1 MTESFV
7 FYESYLKGIESLS
20 KKSQLNL
27 FLAVTR
33 YALRDEE
40 PMGLTLAERGVFELI
55 KPTIDANAKR
65 RANAVKGGRPKNKKP
80 TDIFFDDKNKPN
92 ENENDNKNDNVND
105 HKTEKDYSIVT
116 LSDEERAALVEMSD
130 NLTVENYINSLRD
143 WQISNRKHISK
154 PYVLIKRFI
163 EEDAASPKK
172 NKNPIFTA
180 ASKSQSFTVER
191 LERLVKTYNDRNAD
205 SLGDENPDTADQS
218 SDETPDPN
226 R

>member
-1 MTESFV
+1 MVESFV
-7 FYESYLKGIESLS
+7 FYNSYLKGIESLS

-33 YALRDEE
+33 YALRDED
-40 PMGLTLAERGVFELI
+40 PTGLTLAERGVFELI

-80 TDIFFDDKNKPN
+80 TDIFFDKKIKPN
-92 ENENDNKNDNVND
+92 ENETDNNNDNGNVND
-105 HKTEKDYSIVT
+105 NETEKDFSKVV
-116 LSDEERAALVEMSD
+116 LSDEERSALVEMSD

-143 WQISNRKHISK
+143 WQISNHKITPK
-154 PYVLIKRFI
+154 PYVVIKRFI
-163 EEDAASPKK
+163 EEDAPKK
-172 NKNPIFTA
+172 NTNFTA

-205 SLGDENPDTADQS
+205 SLGDNVLL
-218 SDETPDPN
+218 
-226 R
+226 

>member
-33 YALRDEE
+33 YALRDED
-40 PMGLTLAERGVFELI
+40 PMGLTAAERGVFELI

-80 TDIFFDDKNKPN
+80 TDIFFDKKIKPN
-92 ENENDNKNDNVND
+92 ENETDNNNYNGNVND
-105 HKTEKDYSIVT
+105 HKTEKDYSVVT

-130 NLTVENYINSLRD
+130 NLTVENYINSLRN
-143 WQISNRKHISK
+143 WQISNRKLISK

-163 EEDAASPKK
+163 EEDAESRKK
-172 NKNPIFTA
+172 NPHFTS

-205 SLGDENPDTADQS
+205 SLGDEKPDVLL
-218 SDETPDPN
+218 
-226 R
+226 

>member
-1 MTESFV
+1 MLNYYKGALKMVESFV
-7 FYESYLKGIESLS
+7 FYNSYLKGIESLS

-33 YALRDEE
+33 YALRDED
-40 PMGLTLAERGVFELI
+40 PMGLTQAERGVFELI

-80 TDIFFDDKNKPN
+80 TDIFFDKKIKPN
-92 ENENDNKNDNVND
+92 ENETDNNNDNGNVND
-105 HKTEKDYSIVT
+105 NETEKDFSKVV
-116 LSDEERAALVEMSD
+116 LSDEERSALVEMSD

-143 WQISNRKHISK
+143 WQISNHKITPK
-154 PYVLIKRFI
+154 PYVVIKRFI
-163 EEDAASPKK
+163 EEDAPKK
-172 NKNPIFTA
+172 NTNFTA

-205 SLGDENPDTADQS
+205 SLGDNVLL
-218 SDETPDPN
+218 
-226 R
+226 

>member
-33 YALRDEE
+33 YVLRDEE

-80 TDIFFDDKNKPN
+80 TDIFFDKKIKPN
-92 ENENDNKNDNVND
+92 ENETDNNNDNGNVND
-105 HKTEKDYSIVT
+105 NETGKDFSKVE
-116 LSDEERAALVEMSD
+116 LSDEEIAALVEMSD
-130 NLTVENYINSLRD
+130 KLSVENYINSLRD
-143 WQISNRKHISK
+143 WQISNHIITPK
-154 PYVLIKRFI
+154 PYVVIKRFI
-163 EEDAASPKK
+163 EEDAPKK
-172 NKNPIFTA
+172 NTNFTA
-180 ASKSQSFTVER
+180 ASKPQSFTVER

-205 SLGDENPDTADQS
+205 SLGDNVAIIKVDTAKQKS
-218 SDETPDPN
+218 
-226 R
+226 

>member
-33 YALRDEE
+33 YALRDED
-40 PMGLTLAERGVFELI
+40 PTGLTLAERGVFELI

-80 TDIFFDDKNKPN
+80 TDIFFDKKIKPN
-92 ENENDNKNDNVND
+92 ENETDNNNDNGNVND
-105 HKTEKDYSIVT
+105 KETEKDFSKVV
-116 LSDEERAALVEMSD
+116 LSDEEIAALVEMSD
-130 NLTVENYINSLRD
+130 KLSVENYINSLRD
-143 WQISNRKHISK
+143 WQISNHIITPK
-154 PYVLIKRFI
+154 PYVVIKRFI
-163 EEDAASPKK
+163 EEDAPKK
-172 NKNPIFTA
+172 NTNFTA

-205 SLGDENPDTADQS
+205 SLGDNVAIIKVDTAKQKS
-218 SDETPDPN
+218 
-226 R
+226 

>member
-40 PMGLTLAERGVFELI
+40 PMGLTQAERGVFELI

-80 TDIFFDDKNKPN
+80 TDIFFDKKIKPN
-92 ENENDNKNDNVND
+92 ENETDNNNDNGNVND
-105 HKTEKDYSIVT
+105 NETGKDFSKVE
-116 LSDEERAALVEMSD
+116 LSDEEIAALVEMSD
-130 NLTVENYINSLRD
+130 KLSVENYINSLRD
-143 WQISNRKHISK
+143 WQISNHIITPK
-154 PYVLIKRFI
+154 PYVVIKRFI
-163 EEDAASPKK
+163 EEDAPKK
-172 NKNPIFTA
+172 NTNFTA
-180 ASKSQSFTVER
+180 ASKPQSFTVER
-191 LERLVKTYNDRNAD
+191 LERLVKTYNHDLCPPPLRRR
-205 SLGDENPDTADQS
+205 ST
-218 SDETPDPN
+218 
-226 R
+226 

>member
-33 YALRDEE
+33 YALRDED
-40 PMGLTLAERGVFELI
+40 PTGLTQAERGVFELI

-80 TDIFFDDKNKPN
+80 TDIFFGDKIKPN
-92 ENENDNKNDNVND
+92 ENETENKNDNGNVND
-105 HKTEKDYSIVT
+105 YKTEKDYSIVT
-116 LSDEERAALVEMSD
+116 LSDEEIAALVEMSD
-130 NLTVENYINSLRD
+130 KLSVENYINSLRD

-163 EEDAASPKK
+163 EEDAPKK
-172 NKNPIFTA
+172 NTNFTA

-205 SLGDENPDTADQS
+205 SLGDDVAIIKVDTAEQKS
-218 SDETPDPN
+218 
-226 R
+226 

>member
-33 YALRDEE
+33 YALRDED
-40 PMGLTLAERGVFELI
+40 PTGLTQAERGVFELI

-80 TDIFFDDKNKPN
+80 TDIFFGDKIKPN
-92 ENENDNKNDNVND
+92 ENETENKNDNGNVND
-105 HKTEKDYSIVT
+105 YKTEKDYSIVT
-116 LSDEERAALVEMSD
+116 LSDEEIAALVEMSD
-130 NLTVENYINSLRD
+130 KLSVENYINSLRD

-163 EEDAASPKK
+163 EEDAPKK
-172 NKNPIFTA
+172 NTNFTA

-205 SLGDENPDTADQS
+205 SLGDNVAIIKVDTAEQKS
-218 SDETPDPN
+218 
-226 R
+226 

>member
-40 PMGLTLAERGVFELI
+40 PMGLTQAERGVFELI

-80 TDIFFDDKNKPN
+80 TDIFFDKKIKPN
-92 ENENDNKNDNVND
+92 ENETDNNNDNGNVND
-105 HKTEKDYSIVT
+105 NETGKDFSKVE
-116 LSDEERAALVEMSD
+116 LSDEEIAALVEMSD
-130 NLTVENYINSLRD
+130 KLSVENYINSLRD
-143 WQISNRKHISK
+143 WQISNHIITPK
-154 PYVLIKRFI
+154 PYVVIKRFI
-163 EEDAASPKK
+163 EEDAPKK
-172 NKNPIFTA
+172 NTNFTA
-180 ASKSQSFTVER
+180 ASKPQSFTVER

-205 SLGDENPDTADQS
+205 SLGDNVAIIKVDTAKQKS
-218 SDETPDPN
+218 
-226 R
+226 

>member
-33 YALRDEE
+33 YALRDED
-40 PMGLTLAERGVFELI
+40 PTGLTQAERGVFELI

-80 TDIFFDDKNKPN
+80 TDIFFGDKIKPN
-92 ENENDNKNDNVND
+92 ENETENKNDNGNVND
-105 HKTEKDYSIVT
+105 KETEKDFSKVV
-116 LSDEERAALVEMSD
+116 LSDEEIAALVEMSD
-130 NLTVENYINSLRD
+130 KLSVENYINSLRN
-143 WQISNRKHISK
+143 WQISNRKLISK
-154 PYVLIKRFI
+154 PYVTIKRFI
-163 EEDAASPKK
+163 EEDAESRKK
-172 NKNPIFTA
+172 NPHFTA

-205 SLGDENPDTADQS
+205 SLGDNVAIIKVDTAKQKS
-218 SDETPDPN
+218 
-226 R
+226 

>member
-40 PMGLTLAERGVFELI
+40 PMGLTQAERGVFELI
-55 KPTIDANAKR
+55 KPTIDANTKR

-80 TDIFFDDKNKPN
+80 TDIFFGDKIKPN
-92 ENENDNKNDNVND
+92 ENETDNKNDNGNVND
-105 HKTEKDYSIVT
+105 KETEKDFSKVV
-116 LSDEERAALVEMSD
+116 LSDEEIAALVEMSD
-130 NLTVENYINSLRD
+130 KLSVENYINSLRD
-143 WQISNRKHISK
+143 WQISNHIITPK
-154 PYVLIKRFI
+154 PYVVIKRFI
-163 EEDAASPKK
+163 EEDAPKK
-172 NKNPIFTA
+172 NTNFTA

-205 SLGDENPDTADQS
+205 SLGDNVAIIKVDTAEQKS
-218 SDETPDPN
+218 
-226 R
+226 

>member
-33 YALRDEE
+33 YALRDED
-40 PMGLTLAERGVFELI
+40 PTWLTLAERGVFELI

-65 RANAVKGGRPKNKKP
+65 RANAVKGGRPKNKKS

-92 ENENDNKNDNVND
+92 ENENENKNDNVNVND
-105 HKTEKDYSIVT
+105 HKTEKDYSVVT

-130 NLTVENYINSLRD
+130 KLSVENYINSLRD

-172 NKNPIFTA
+172 NKNTNFTA

-205 SLGDENPDTADQS
+205 SLGDNVLL
-218 SDETPDPN
+218 
-226 R
+226 

>member
-1 MTESFV
+1 MVESFV
-7 FYESYLKGIESLS
+7 FYNSYLKGIESLS

-33 YALRDEE
+33 YALRDED
-40 PMGLTLAERGVFELI
+40 PMGLTQAERGVFELI

-80 TDIFFDDKNKPN
+80 TDIFFDKKIKPN
-92 ENENDNKNDNVND
+92 ENETDNNNDNGNVND
-105 HKTEKDYSIVT
+105 NETEKDFSKVV
-116 LSDEERAALVEMSD
+116 LSDEERSALVEMSD

-143 WQISNRKHISK
+143 WQISNHKITPK
-154 PYVLIKRFI
+154 PYVVIKRFI
-163 EEDAASPKK
+163 EEDAPKK
-172 NKNPIFTA
+172 NTNFTA

-205 SLGDENPDTADQS
+205 SLGDNVLL
-218 SDETPDPN
+218 
-226 R
+226 

>member
-7 FYESYLKGIESLS
+7 FYESYLKGIDALS
-20 KKSQLNL
+20 RKSQRTL

-80 TDIFFDDKNKPN
+80 TDIFFGDKIKPN
-92 ENENDNKNDNVND
+92 ENETENKNDNGNVND
-105 HKTEKDYSIVT
+105 KETEKDFSKVV
-116 LSDEERAALVEMSD
+116 LSDEEIAALVEMSD
-130 NLTVENYINSLRD
+130 KLSVENYINSLRD
-143 WQISNRKHISK
+143 WQISNHIITPK
-154 PYVLIKRFI
+154 PYVVIKRFI
-163 EEDAASPKK
+163 EEDAPKK
-172 NKNPIFTA
+172 NTNFTA

-205 SLGDENPDTADQS
+205 SLGDNVAIIKVDTAKQKS
-218 SDETPDPN
+218 
-226 R
+226 

>member
-40 PMGLTLAERGVFELI
+40 PMGLTQAERGVFELI

-80 TDIFFDDKNKPN
+80 TDIFFGDKIKPN
-92 ENENDNKNDNVND
+92 ENETENKNDNGNVND
-105 HKTEKDYSIVT
+105 KETEKDFSKVV

-143 WQISNRKHISK
+143 WQISNHIITPK
-154 PYVLIKRFI
+154 PYVVIKRFI
-163 EEDAASPKK
+163 EEDAPKK
-172 NKNPIFTA
+172 NTNFTA

-205 SLGDENPDTADQS
+205 SLGDNVAIIKVDTAKQKS
-218 SDETPDPN
+218 
-226 R
+226 

>member
-20 KKSQLNL
+20 KKSQHNL
-27 FLAVTR
+27 FLAVAR
-33 YALRDEE
+33 NALRDED
-40 PMGLTLAERGVFELI
+40 PTGLTLAERGVFELI

-80 TDIFFDDKNKPN
+80 TDIFFGDKIKPN
-92 ENENDNKNDNVND
+92 ENETENKNDNGNVNYY
-105 HKTEKDYSIVT
+105 KTEKDYSIVT
-116 LSDEERAALVEMSD
+116 LSDEEIAALVEMSD
-130 NLTVENYINSLRD
+130 KLSVENYINSLRD

-163 EEDAASPKK
+163 EEDTASPKK

-205 SLGDENPDTADQS
+205 SLCCYN
-218 SDETPDPN
+218 
-226 R
+226 

>member
-40 PMGLTLAERGVFELI
+40 PMGLTQAERGVFELI
-55 KPTIDANAKR
+55 KPTIDANTKR

-80 TDIFFDDKNKPN
+80 TDIFFGDKIKPN
-92 ENENDNKNDNVND
+92 ENETDNKNDNGNVND
-105 HKTEKDYSIVT
+105 KETEKDFSKVV
-116 LSDEERAALVEMSD
+116 LSDEEIAALVEMSD
-130 NLTVENYINSLRD
+130 KLSVENYINSLRD
-143 WQISNRKHISK
+143 WQISNHIITPK
-154 PYVLIKRFI
+154 PYVVIKRFI
-163 EEDAASPKK
+163 EEDAPKK
-172 NKNPIFTA
+172 NTNFTA

-205 SLGDENPDTADQS
+205 SLGDNVAIIKVDTAKQKS
-218 SDETPDPN
+218 
-226 R
+226 

>member
-33 YALRDEE
+33 YALRDEDTT
-40 PMGLTLAERGVFELI
+40 GLTLAERGVFELI

-80 TDIFFDDKNKPN
+80 TDIFFDKKIKPN
-92 ENENDNKNDNVND
+92 ENETDNKKDNVNVND
-105 HKTEKDYSIVT
+105 NETEKDFSKVV
-116 LSDEERAALVEMSD
+116 LNDEERAALVEMSD

-163 EEDAASPKK
+163 EEDTASPKK

-205 SLGDENPDTADQS
+205 SLGDNVAIIKVDTAEQKS
-218 SDETPDPN
+218 
-226 R
+226 

>member
-33 YALRDEE
+33 YVLRDEE

-80 TDIFFDDKNKPN
+80 TDIFFDKKIKPN
-92 ENENDNKNDNVND
+92 ENETDNNNDNGNVND
-105 HKTEKDYSIVT
+105 NETGKDFSKVE
-116 LSDEERAALVEMSD
+116 LSDEEIAALVEMSD
-130 NLTVENYINSLRD
+130 KLSVENYINSLRD
-143 WQISNRKHISK
+143 WQISNHIITPK
-154 PYVLIKRFI
+154 PYVVIKRFI
-163 EEDAASPKK
+163 EEDAPKK
-172 NKNPIFTA
+172 NTNFTA
-180 ASKSQSFTVER
+180 ASKPQSFTVER
-191 LERLVKTYNDRNAD
+191 LERLVKTYNHDLCPPPLRRR
-205 SLGDENPDTADQS
+205 ST
-218 SDETPDPN
+218 
-226 R
+226 

>member
-33 YALRDEE
+33 YALRDED
-40 PMGLTLAERGVFELI
+40 PTGLTLAERGVFELI

-80 TDIFFDDKNKPN
+80 TDIFFGDKIKPN
-92 ENENDNKNDNVND
+92 ENETENKNDNGNVND
-105 HKTEKDYSIVT
+105 KETEKDFSKVV
-116 LSDEERAALVEMSD
+116 LSDEEIAALVEMSD
-130 NLTVENYINSLRD
+130 KLSVENYINSLRD
-143 WQISNRKHISK
+143 WQISNHIITPK
-154 PYVLIKRFI
+154 PYVVIKRFI
-163 EEDAASPKK
+163 EEDAPKK
-172 NKNPIFTA
+172 NTNFTA

-205 SLGDENPDTADQS
+205 SLGDNVAIIKVDTAEQKS
-218 SDETPDPN
+218 
-226 R
+226 

>member
-1 MTESFV
+1 MEGLYMTESFV

-33 YALRDEE
+33 YALRDED
-40 PMGLTLAERGVFELI
+40 PTGLTQAERGVFELI

-80 TDIFFDDKNKPN
+80 TDIFFGDKIKPN
-92 ENENDNKNDNVND
+92 ENETENKNDNGNVND
-105 HKTEKDYSIVT
+105 KETEKDFSKVV
-116 LSDEERAALVEMSD
+116 LSDEEIAALVEMSD
-130 NLTVENYINSLRD
+130 KLSVENYINSLRD
-143 WQISNRKHISK
+143 WQISNHIITPK
-154 PYVLIKRFI
+154 PYVVIKRFI
-163 EEDAASPKK
+163 EEDAPKK
-172 NKNPIFTA
+172 NTNFTA

-205 SLGDENPDTADQS
+205 SLGDNVAIIKVDTKG
-218 SDETPDPN
+218 
-226 R
+226 